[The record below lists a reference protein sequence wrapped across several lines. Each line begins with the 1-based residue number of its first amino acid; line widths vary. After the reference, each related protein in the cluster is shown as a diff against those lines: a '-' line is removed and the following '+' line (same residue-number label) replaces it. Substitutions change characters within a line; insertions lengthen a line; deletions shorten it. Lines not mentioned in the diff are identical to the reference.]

1 MGQTQPQSKKTVESC
16 SAVLNLKRCRNCKIR
31 EETMAGELSPDEL
44 DRLDAIMISRKFE
57 PHNVILIEGEDAAVF
72 YNIYEGVVRLLKIL
86 PDGRRSVVGFLFPGD
101 FFGFSVKGAYEY
113 TAEAVTR
120 VKMCCFQ
127 KVKIEKLF
135 DEIPKLERRLLGKMT
150 EKLLSSHSQLADLG
164 RKSPKERL
172 ARFLLDLSKV
182 ESLRKPAGAF
192 QLPMSREDISDY
204 LGLTVETIS
213 RTLSSFAKDG
223 LIKVDQFKTI
233 TLLKP
238 KELHNLSEGARTL
251 SQMNEGHKTSGNI

>member
-1 MGQTQPQSKKTVESC
+1 MGQPQTQVKKKPESC
-16 SAVLNLKRCRNCKIR
+16 SSALNLTRCRNCKIR
-31 EETMAGELSPDEL
+31 EETVAGELSLEEL
-44 DRLDAIMISRKFE
+44 DRLDAIMISRKFD
-57 PHNVILIEGEDAAVF
+57 PHNVILIEGEQADVF
-72 YNIYEGVVRLLKIL
+72 YNIYEGVVRLVKIL

-101 FFGFSVKGAYEY
+101 FFGLSVKGAYEY

-120 VKMCCFQ
+120 VKMCCFP
-127 KVKIEKLF
+127 KGKMEKLF
-135 DEIPKLERRLLGKMT
+135 DEIPKLERHLLGKMT
-150 EKLLSSHSQLADLG
+150 EKLLSSHSQLTDLG

-213 RTLSSFAKDG
+213 RTLSGFAKDG
-223 LIKVDQFKTI
+223 LIKIDQFKTI
-233 TLLKP
+233 TLLAPEDLRK
-238 KELHNLSEGARTL
+238 L
-251 SQMNEGHKTSGNI
+251 SQV